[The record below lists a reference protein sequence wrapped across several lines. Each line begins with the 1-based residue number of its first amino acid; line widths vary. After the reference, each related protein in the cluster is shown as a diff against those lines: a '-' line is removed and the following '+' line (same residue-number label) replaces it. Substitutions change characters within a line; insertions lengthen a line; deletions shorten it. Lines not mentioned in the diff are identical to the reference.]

1 MQEQPKEIQCI
12 KPEDWIAVGYRK
24 SPTNPILGKNADYLL
39 QKCFS
44 DDLGKRY
51 YLTVYVYENYSRDY
65 YLKYNAQYQCAL
77 PLYSYTPDVQFIPE
91 GECTVNVQ
99 LLMNRDSTIDA
110 VEGQVYDL
118 WVNLGCPY
126 YELWS

>member
-1 MQEQPKEIQCI
+1 MSESKQETQGIH
-12 KPEDWIAVGYRK
+12 PEQWIAEGYRK
-24 SPTNPILGKNADYLL
+24 HNVNPIMSQNADYIL
-39 QKCFS
+39 QKLFS
-44 DDLGKRY
+44 DDAGKRY
-51 YLTVYVYENYSRDY
+51 YLTVYVYENYNKDY
-65 YLKYNAQYQCAL
+65 YLRYNAQCRGAL
-77 PLYSYTPDVQFIPE
+77 PLYSYTPDVQLSPE

-99 LLMNRDSTIDA
+99 LLMDRDSTIDS